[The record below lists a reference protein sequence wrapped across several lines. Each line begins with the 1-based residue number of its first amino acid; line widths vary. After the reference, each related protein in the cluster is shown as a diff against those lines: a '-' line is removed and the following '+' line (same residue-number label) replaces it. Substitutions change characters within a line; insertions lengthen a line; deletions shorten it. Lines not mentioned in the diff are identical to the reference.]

1 MQEDIYDSPKSKLVG
16 ENSIELGESK
26 RNEGFESVMTIAA
39 LIFCAIEFVFGGLS
53 FLEVGKYGALN
64 IVVGMAFNVVAV
76 VFVIYFVRLVRAGT
90 AASKS
95 NELVVKNIGVWGY
108 LWRAIVVKYFSFFSS
123 IILITIFT
131 MTTSYSLPEQSLIY
145 TAVYSLLMFPV
156 YVFSAWLFFSSDR
169 RWQFQWVLTLFRG
182 F

>member
-1 MQEDIYDSPKSKLVG
+1 MPEDIYDSPTSKLVG
-16 ENSIELGESK
+16 ADSIGFGVSK
-26 RNEGFESVMTIAA
+26 RRRGFDSVMTIAA
-39 LIFCAIEFVFGGLS
+39 LIFCAIELVLGGLS
-53 FLEVGKYGALN
+53 FLEVSKYGTLN
-64 IVVGMAFNVVAV
+64 IVLGMASNVVAV
-76 VFVIYFVRLVRAGT
+76 VFVIYFLRLMRAGNV
-90 AASKS
+90 ASKIDGI
-95 NELVVKNIGVWGY
+95 VVKDIGVWGY

-169 RWQFQWVLTLFRG
+169 KGQFQWVLTLFRG